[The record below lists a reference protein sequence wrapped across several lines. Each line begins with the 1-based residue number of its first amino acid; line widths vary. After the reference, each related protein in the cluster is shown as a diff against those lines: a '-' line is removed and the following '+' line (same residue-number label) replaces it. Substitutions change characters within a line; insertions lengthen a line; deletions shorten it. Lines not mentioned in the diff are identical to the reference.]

1 MLGKDERRICNMLAG
16 LAARSYKQQTDN
28 FEKCPK
34 MRQPL
39 IAVTGDVRQFDGY
52 TWHSAPQTYLEAAV
66 GVARVTPL
74 IVPAFGSRIDIDS
87 ILDQVDGV
95 MATGSKTNVHPQL
108 YEVRPSVAHEP
119 FDEARDA
126 TAIPLLR
133 RAVERGIPL
142 LAICRGF
149 QELNVALGG
158 SIATEIQELAGR
170 MDHRAASSD
179 DQKVRFR
186 IHQPVHVKPD
196 SCLASI
202 IGAGKVQVNSL
213 HRQAIERLAKGLD
226 VEAVADDGTIEAVS
240 VRGARAFAV
249 GVQWHPEFWAKEDE
263 TSSAIFSAFGDA
275 ARHHLFH
282 NRHKAAA
289 E

>member
-1 MLGKDERRICNMLAG
+1 
-16 LAARSYKQQTDN
+16 
-28 FEKCPK
+28 

-39 IAVTGDVRQFDGY
+39 IAVTGDVRHFDNY
-52 TWHSAPQTYLEAAV
+52 TWHASPQTYLEAAV
-66 GVARVTPL
+66 GVARVIPL
-74 IVPAFGSRIDIDS
+74 VVPAFGERIDVDS

-95 MATGSKTNVHPQL
+95 MATGSKTNVHPQH
-108 YEVRPSVAHEP
+108 YDVEPSVAHEP

-133 RAVERGIPL
+133 RAVERGVPL

-158 SIATEIQELAGR
+158 SIATEIQELEGKL
-170 MDHRAASSD
+170 DHRAAVSD

-202 IGAGKVQVNSL
+202 VGAGKVKVNSL

-240 VRGARAFAV
+240 VRDAKALAI
-249 GVQWHPEFWAKEDE
+249 GVQWHPEFWAKEDA
-263 TSSAIFSAFGDA
+263 SSTAIFEAFGDA
-275 ARHHLFH
+275 ARHHMFQR
-282 NRHKAAA
+282 RHPAAQ
-289 E
+289 

>member
-1 MLGKDERRICNMLAG
+1 
-16 LAARSYKQQTDN
+16 
-28 FEKCPK
+28 

-39 IAVTGDVRQFDGY
+39 IAVTGDVRHFDNY
-52 TWHSAPQTYLEAAV
+52 TWHAAPQTYLEAAV
-66 GVARVTPL
+66 GVARVVPL
-74 IVPAFGSRIDIDS
+74 IVPAFGDRIDIDS

-95 MATGSKTNVHPQL
+95 MATGSKTNVHPQH
-108 YEVRPSVAHEP
+108 YEVEPSVAHEP

-158 SIATEIQELAGR
+158 SIATEIQELEGKL
-170 MDHRAASSD
+170 DHRAAASE

-202 IGAGKVQVNSL
+202 VGAGKVKVNSL

-240 VRGARAFAV
+240 VRGALSFAV
-249 GVQWHPEFWAKEDE
+249 GVQWHPEFWASEDE
-263 TSSAIFSAFGDA
+263 TSSAIFEAFGDA
-275 ARHHLFH
+275 ARHHLFQRLH
-282 NRHKAAA
+282 HAAA